1 MSFRK
6 MPSSKKPRILN
17 WVLILAGFELYHHYF
32 PSVNI
37 NLSMSMM
44 TAQTAVLF
52 RVIFSWWHMLIIF
65 RFHKLWAQLMGVEV
79 IDNFDNCVF
88 RSRTIQQF
96 WQDWHRGFNVWL
108 IRYMYIPLGGKKN
121 VFSVIVVF
129 FFVAYWH
136 HHSSSIF
143 ILAGGII
150 LFYLAEILLQKV
162 VEVYLPS
169 LYDTYWFK
177 YLCSMG
183 GACIAYPL
191 ILLGAAAFGLDF
203 SEMANYWTKMKEEW
217 LVVLS
222 SFTVFS
228 GIILFSHYW

>member
-1 MSFRK
+1 MTFAPTFLAGPPLSYNNFMSFRK

-108 IRYMYIPLGGKKN
+108 IRYMYIPLGGKKMY
-121 VFSVIVVF
+121 SLLL
-129 FFVAYWH
+129 W
-136 HHSSSIF
+136 SSSS
-143 ILAGGII
+143 
-150 LFYLAEILLQKV
+150 
-162 VEVYLPS
+162 LPIG
-169 LYDTYWFK
+169 T
-177 YLCSMG
+177 
-183 GACIAYPL
+183 
-191 ILLGAAAFGLDF
+191 
-203 SEMANYWTKMKEEW
+203 T
-217 LVVLS
+217 
-222 SFTVFS
+222 THR
-228 GIILFSHYW
+228 LFSSWQAALSFST